1 VPFGTAGVL
10 THEIT
15 RREQA
20 MRSTLILMT
29 ALLAVATCLAT
40 PAGAA
45 EADTQA
51 ANEAVVLG
59 MMRDVFDHHDLAVL
73 DRVMAEGYAQHNP
86 VVPQGRE
93 GFCAYLQATFAAVP
107 DWHFELRKSAA
118 QGDLVWTYGAYVG
131 TQRGSWA
138 GIPATGKAFSMD
150 AADIWRV
157 ADGHVVEHW
166 DVLDIAGLLRQLGV
180 GRSP

>member
-1 VPFGTAGVL
+1 
-10 THEIT
+10 
-15 RREQA
+15 
-20 MRSTLILMT
+20 MRGTLILMT

-40 PAGAA
+40 PARAA

-51 ANEAVVLG
+51 SNEAVVLG
-59 MMRDVFDHHDLAVL
+59 MMRDVFDHHDLAAL
-73 DRVMAEGYAQHNP
+73 DRVMVEGYAQHNP

-93 GFCAYLQATFAAVP
+93 GFRAYLQATFAAVP
-107 DWHFELRKSAA
+107 DWRFELRKSAA

-138 GIPATGKAFSMD
+138 GIPATGRAFSMD

-157 ADGHVVEHW
+157 ADGQVVEHW